1 MSGLGGLREEGM
13 ENLLDDEGRGIT
25 SVEEGLSEVSGA
37 DTPPSDGHRSSI
49 HNPEDKPAVV
59 TGIHVT

>member
-1 MSGLGGLREEGM
+1 
-13 ENLLDDEGRGIT
+13 LLDDEGRGIT